1 MAGMTTPSVP
11 TEIPTVTADTL
22 PDDAYL
28 LDVREQYE
36 WVEGHA
42 PGSHHV
48 PMYEI
53 HNRLAEVPTV
63 GPVVVVCKVGARS
76 AEVAAY
82 LHAQGW
88 DDVFNLIGG
97 LYAWQAAGKP
107 LIAETGAPA
116 RVV

>member
-1 MAGMTTPSVP
+1 MTTPSVP
-11 TEIPTVTADTL
+11 TDVPTVTAAAV

-28 LDVREQYE
+28 LDVREPYE

-42 PGSHHV
+42 PGARHV

-53 HNRLAEVPTV
+53 HTRLAEVPTV

-76 AEVAAY
+76 AQVAAY
-82 LHAQGW
+82 LQAQGW
-88 DDVFNLIGG
+88 DNVLNLAGG
-97 LYAWQAAGKP
+97 LYAWQAAGRP
-107 LIAETGAPA
+107 LISDTGTPA